1 MNKGE
6 ISAVVKVW
14 SRLSGFEDHLC
25 SLEAVC
31 SGRAAWPFCTSLVK
45 WGATWPLHQTAARG
59 EGLTDKAFPAVLD
72 DIKCHRNES
81 FYFPMIARTL

>member
-25 SLEAVC
+25 SLEAAC
-31 SGRAAWPFCTSLVK
+31 PGQAAWPFCTCKVEGNVATASDSCKGRGADGQSLSGGV
-45 WGATWPLHQTAARG
+45 G
-59 EGLTDKAFPAVLD
+59 
-72 DIKCHRNES
+72 
-81 FYFPMIARTL
+81 